1 MPEHAAESSILQTLI
16 NEILV
21 LDTASPYVIIGTFMG
36 EDAHYLILEN
46 ADVHDLRDSP
56 TTRELYVVETR
67 RLGVRSNRKRAFV
80 RKSDV
85 ISLSKLDDIL
95 A

>member
-1 MPEHAAESSILQTLI
+1 MSDSAIDSLL
-16 NEILV
+16 NEIVVFDL
-21 LDTASPYVIIGTFMG
+21 ASPFVIIGTLTG
-36 EDAHYLILEN
+36 DDPHYFVLAD

-67 RLGVRSNRKRAFV
+67 RLGVRTNRKRTCV

-85 ISLSKLDDIL
+85 VSLSRLDDL
-95 A
+95 LV